1 MKSKNSIYYLLWQQ
15 NTISNWPIY
24 HTLYD
29 KCHADLTKYCLSILS
44 NKDAASMIAYEAI
57 LELLSQLDNK
67 GVKNP
72 DSWVIN
78 LVAEKCQQ
86 YRMTASAA

>member
-29 KCHADLTKYCLSILS
+29 KCHAELTMYCLSIL
-44 NKDAASMIAYEAI
+44 NNPKTAKVIAFEAL
-57 LELLSQLDNK
+57 LELMNHLDDK
-67 GVKNP
+67 RVQNP
-72 DSWVIN
+72 DAWVIN
-78 LVAEKCQQ
+78 LVAQKCHQHQ
-86 YRMTASAA
+86 ARA